1 MGRHYFTGTLTLCF
15 RETVMKN
22 VTISMDDA
30 LARQIRVAAA
40 QAGQSVSRYLSEA
53 GQRRIEQD
61 AQPTLDEAKRK
72 RQMEALE
79 RVLSAPKWDVTI
91 NGHMPTADE
100 RNARR

>member
-1 MGRHYFTGTLTLCF
+1 
-15 RETVMKN
+15 MKN

-30 LARQIRVAAA
+30 LARRIRVAAA
-40 QAGQSVSRYLSEA
+40 HAGQSVSRYLAEA

-61 AQPTLDEAKRK
+61 ERPLLDEAKRK

-79 RVLSAPKWDVTI
+79 RVLSGPKWDVTI
-91 NGHMPTADE
+91 DGRMPTADE